1 MDSSF
6 NFKRKPNYFPI
17 YVLLLQVSVNFGP
30 HFKFPPKDIDYKPVS
45 GFSYLIIASAIKTE
59 KIFLFLT
66 KGFFW

>member
-59 KIFLFLT
+59 DISLFN
-66 KGFFW
+66 KRFF